1 MNLEDVQ
8 SDVQISVI
16 NKKKLREAA
25 KSKLTDKNLGKK
37 GKIKLSIKSIMVG
50 AAAIWE
56 WAYETL
62 PAFSEIVAGKVA
74 GIQAS
79 FYNFIA
85 QTFPPSTPN
94 LAGLS
99 IEDVYK
105 LGLSNGG
112 DAVVD
117 VANSPLGE
125 IFAAVL
131 QFIIENPTI
140 TILGACALGGVLAY
154 PAKKLAEVIRS
165 KKNNKNSSEEIPK
178 EENKSANVYTRR
190 M

>member
-16 NKKKLREAA
+16 NKKKLRAA
-25 KSKLTDKNLGKK
+25 KSKLTDRNLGKK

-62 PAFSEIVAGKVA
+62 PAFSEIVAGKIA
-74 GIQAS
+74 GIQTG
-79 FYNFIA
+79 FYNFVA
-85 QTFPPSTPN
+85 QNFPQSSPDLTK
-94 LAGLS
+94 LS
-99 IEDVYK
+99 PEDIYK
-105 LGLSNGG
+105 LGLTNGG
-112 DAVVD
+112 NAVVD

-131 QFIIENPTI
+131 QFIVENPTI
-140 TILGACALGGVLAY
+140 TTLGICALGGILAF
-154 PAKKLAEVIRS
+154 PAKKLIEIIGKRKENQNS
-165 KKNNKNSSEEIPK
+165 IGENYEINNEQQNIYKMK
-178 EENKSANVYTRR
+178 